1 MAPSLQKEA
10 GTDEIILLICKKYAM
25 DKAEILQQ
33 VNAVFIDVLDN
44 DKIVLAKETTASDV
58 DEWDSLN
65 HIQLVVAIE
74 KQFKI
79 RFTSREIQSWK
90 NVGEMVDS
98 ISAKINPA

>member
-1 MAPSLQKEA
+1 
-10 GTDEIILLICKKYAM
+10 M
-25 DKAEILQQ
+25 DKAEILQA

-44 DKIVLAKETTASDV
+44 DKLVLKSETTAGEV

-74 KQFKI
+74 KRFKI

-98 ISAKINPA
+98 ISTKINQA